1 MNRKIVLGLILLL
14 VVTAAFGIERQPN
27 ATYRARRE
35 ALAKKSNGKA
45 ILVFAAVESDVT
57 EALTGFRQD
66 EDFWY
71 LTGVNTPGA
80 AVLVVPALDEAA
92 VKAANAQL
100 PPGRPAML
108 KTRPYSEVLFLP
120 RRNLAAERWTG
131 PKLGPDDPE
140 ATSATGFDR
149 VVPIEK
155 LGEELSNVISPL
167 ADLVLVN
174 ETPTSKLALQWLKHT
189 NISVYTRDAGA
200 LIGSLRV
207 VKDAGEIERIRK
219 ATDATVA
226 AHLAAIKAIK
236 PGMTERQIAALM
248 QYEFE
253 RRGCER
259 PAYGPIVGAGFHS
272 TVLHYDED
280 SGPIRDGD
288 LVLMD
293 VGGEY
298 SGYATDITRTVP
310 ANGHFAPRQREI
322 YDIVLGA
329 QEAAMRA
336 FKAGQSTLTGRD
348 KNSLFQVAYEYINSH
363 GKDSHGQPLGPYF
376 IHGLSHMVGLN
387 VHDPGTN
394 NTTMA
399 PGMVFTIEP
408 GIYLPEEKIG
418 VRIEDTYLVDA
429 QGKLQCLSCGIPK
442 AVEEI
447 EKMMGK

>member
-1 MNRKIVLGLILLL
+1 MARKIVVLLL
-14 VVTAAFGIERQPN
+14 LLYAAGAFGIERQPN
-27 ATYRARRE
+27 AVYRARRE
-35 ALAKKSNGKA
+35 ALARKANGRA
-45 ILVFAAVESDVT
+45 ILVFAAMESDVT

-80 AVLVVPALDEAA
+80 AVLIVPALDEAA

-100 PPGRPAML
+100 PPGRPPTL
-108 KTRPYSEVLFLP
+108 KPRPYSEVLFLP

-140 ATSATGFDR
+140 AKSATGFDR
-149 VVPIEK
+149 VAPIDM
-155 LGEELSNVISPL
+155 LREELAKVISPL
-167 ADLVLVN
+167 GDLLLVN
-174 ETPTSKLALQWLKHT
+174 ENGPAKAALTWLKNT
-189 NISVYTRDAGA
+189 NLSVYTRDAA
-200 LIGSLRV
+200 PLIGSLRV
-207 VKDAGEIERIRK
+207 VKDAGEIELIKK
-219 ATDATVA
+219 ASDASVA

-236 PGMTERQIAALM
+236 PGMTERQVAALM

-253 RRGCER
+253 RHGCER

-280 SGPIRDGD
+280 SGPIGDGD

-310 ANGHFAPRQREI
+310 ASGRFTPRQREI

-329 QEAAMRA
+329 QEAAIKA
-336 FKAGQSTLTGRD
+336 FKAGQTTLTGRD
-348 KNSLFQVAYEYINSH
+348 QNSLFMVAYNYINSH

-376 IHGLSHMVGLN
+376 IHGLSHMVGLD
-387 VHDPGTN
+387 VHDPGTDG
-394 NTTMA
+394 TVMQ

-418 VRIEDTYLVDA
+418 VRIEDTFLVNA
-429 QGKLQCLSCGIPK
+429 QGKLECLSCGIPK
-442 AVEEI
+442 SGAEI
-447 EKMMGK
+447 EKMMAK